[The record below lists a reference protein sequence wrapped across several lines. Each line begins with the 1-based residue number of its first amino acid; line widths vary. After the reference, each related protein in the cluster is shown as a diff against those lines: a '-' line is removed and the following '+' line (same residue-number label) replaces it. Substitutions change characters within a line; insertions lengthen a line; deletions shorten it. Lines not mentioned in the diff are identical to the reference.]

1 MFKLFHCP
9 CGASFGIA
17 MVLTQALERAIEE
30 YNRYHSPEAH
40 AQLLSAEGAT
50 FRVAFSGYFC
60 HTCGVYDY
68 FEDLQV
74 ILKDWGLETR
84 ILEVEETPEGAVVT
98 FQVVL

>member
-9 CGASFGIA
+9 CGTSFGFA
-17 MVLTQALERAIEE
+17 MILTQTLERAVEE

-40 AQLLSAEGAT
+40 AELLSAEGAT
-50 FRVAFSGYFC
+50 FQVVFSGPFC
-60 HTCGVYDY
+60 RTCGVYDY

-74 ILKDWGLETR
+74 ILKDRGLETR

-98 FQVVL
+98 FQVLP